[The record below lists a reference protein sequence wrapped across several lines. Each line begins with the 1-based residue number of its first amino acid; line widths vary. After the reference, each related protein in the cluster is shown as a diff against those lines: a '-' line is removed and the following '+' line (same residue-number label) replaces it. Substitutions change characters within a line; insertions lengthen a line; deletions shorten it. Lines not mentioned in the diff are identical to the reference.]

1 MRTTCRTL
9 RSQYV
14 FPTVLRA
21 IAATNRAR
29 RAEFRI
35 CHFSVQRDHIH
46 LIVEAESS
54 RALSNG
60 VKSLACRLAYHVNR
74 LVFGRGPLIAGRFH
88 SRDLET
94 RRAVRNAL
102 VYVLGNFRK
111 HAQKRGEPCTA
122 SIDPF
127 SSAPYFAS
135 FRGLG
140 GRTPI
145 ELAPHI
151 VPGAFRSNVAPIA
164 AAETWL
170 LARGWI
176 SLGEIFVREAPRS

>member
-1 MRTTCRTL
+1 
-9 RSQYV
+9 
-14 FPTVLRA
+14 
-21 IAATNRAR
+21 
-29 RAEFRI
+29 
-35 CHFSVQRDHIH
+35 
-46 LIVEAESS
+46 
-54 RALSNG
+54 

-74 LVFGRGPLIAGRFH
+74 LVFGRGPFIAGRFH

-94 RRAVRNAL
+94 RRAVRNTL

-140 GRTPI
+140 GRTPF
-145 ELAPHI
+145 ELAPRI
-151 VPGAFRSNVAPIA
+151 VPNAFRPSVTPVA

-170 LARGWI
+170 LARGWMT
-176 SLGEIFVREAPRS
+176 LGEISVREAPRS